1 MPTPSPP
8 KPILVFL
15 HGAGTSASIFRLQS
29 RRLAA
34 QLSPHFDLVYLDA
47 PHACP
52 AGPGVLPFF
61 EGCGPYLR
69 WVDDE
74 APERERA
81 YWAEGEGGDV
91 DRLVREVRGLGSSGG
106 SGRRRVVGVVGFSQ
120 GAKVGM
126 EVVRRLEGMGRMG
139 EEEEGNGV
147 DVKVVVAV
155 CGTAPFQGG
164 GDEREKGFR
173 GSLEKGV
180 VKAAS
185 VHLIGEDDPW
195 RPESE
200 KLVEF
205 FDEARRKVI
214 VFEGGHQMPAAE
226 WVNTQAVRV
235 VLDACGL

>member
-81 YWAEGEGGDV
+81 YWAEGEGGEV
-91 DRLVREVRGLGSSGG
+91 DR
-106 SGRRRVVGVVGFSQ
+106 
-120 GAKVGM
+120 
-126 EVVRRLEGMGRMG
+126 
-139 EEEEGNGV
+139 
-147 DVKVVVAV
+147 
-155 CGTAPFQGG
+155 
-164 GDEREKGFR
+164 
-173 GSLEKGV
+173 
-180 VKAAS
+180 

-205 FDEARRKVI
+205 FYEARRKVI